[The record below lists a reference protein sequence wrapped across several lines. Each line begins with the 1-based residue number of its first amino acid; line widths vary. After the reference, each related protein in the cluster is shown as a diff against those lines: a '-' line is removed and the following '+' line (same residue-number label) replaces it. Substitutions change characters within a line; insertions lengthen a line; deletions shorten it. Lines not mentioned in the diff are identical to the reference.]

1 MATESD
7 LNKSMLVNW
16 AYNVIK
22 YNKKWPTNIC
32 EMPEVVEAW
41 KNLKICNR
49 YSNINYV
56 DSIDQ
61 KLRCILTV
69 SEEIPSDQLQ
79 ATLGTA
85 IENAELAL
93 AICEHNRWNLQ
104 QLLLGFTPCP
114 REMDEKLCGLVAEG
128 EMVAVD
134 EMKSELKSSCER
146 VHPNICDY
154 MHLAK
159 VDPDAQTYDAKLNTF
174 IPRILM
180 LVDGAS
186 KRI

>member
-1 MATESD
+1 M
-7 LNKSMLVNW
+7 
-16 AYNVIK
+16 
-22 YNKKWPTNIC
+22 
-32 EMPEVVEAW
+32 
-41 KNLKICNR
+41 
-49 YSNINYV
+49 
-56 DSIDQ
+56 
-61 KLRCILTV
+61 
-69 SEEIPSDQLQ
+69 Q

-85 IENAELAL
+85 IENDELAL

-114 REMDEKLCGLVAEG
+114 REMDEKLCRLVAEG

-134 EMKSELKSSCER
+134 EMKGELKSSCER

-159 VDPDAQTYDAKLNTF
+159 VDPDAQTYDAKLNSF